1 MPNRRGFTLLE
12 ILIAVM
18 LTGLLSGLALAPVV
32 TTVRHVVDAQEEYA
46 DISAL
51 SRTLNFIARDLYS
64 AMRIA
69 PNVIT
74 VKDKEVAGSRANDI
88 LIFLSTSPATQ
99 GLSSGTVVYAVS
111 EGGILHG
118 DVIAG
123 LYRWIYPG
131 ILPSDVNTETL
142 NAEEA
147 QLVLP
152 GINEFSVEVPTN
164 SREDDRQKEYTGQL
178 PMGIYICLGRGITG
192 NAEADAGRRLE
203 SVISLP

>member
-51 SRTLNFIARDLYS
+51 SRTLNFMARDLYS

-69 PNVIT
+69 PTVIT
-74 VKDKEVAGSRANDI
+74 IKDKEAPGSVANDI

-118 DVIAG
+118 NVVAG
-123 LYRWIYPG
+123 LYRWIFPG
-131 ILPSDVNTETL
+131 ILPSDVNIETL
-142 NAEEA
+142 NPEEA

-152 GINEFSVEVPTN
+152 EVNEFSVEVPTN

-178 PMGIYICLGRGITG
+178 PSGIYICLGRGITG
-192 NAEADAGRRLE
+192 NTEADTGKRLE